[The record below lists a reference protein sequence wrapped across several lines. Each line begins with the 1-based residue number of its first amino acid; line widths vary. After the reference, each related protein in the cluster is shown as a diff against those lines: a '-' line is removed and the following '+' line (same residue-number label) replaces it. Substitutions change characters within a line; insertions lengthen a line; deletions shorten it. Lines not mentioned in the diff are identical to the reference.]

1 MIEYIEKEKDMLS
14 FQETQQL
21 LPQLYQS
28 FGIPILLFPTNHIE
42 QTITY
47 PDDDLY
53 TELLLPYQSRFE
65 NMTQPVHYHINELF
79 YTVACFWNK
88 EKDYKLILGPVPST
102 LVSKSTARAL
112 LYGSKLKFSE
122 QIAQQIFK
130 LPIYQQGRLLNMYSI
145 ICQAILGVQ
154 MLPLEITNIIN
165 SQIRIPVSE
174 KKTEDFYQ
182 SSENQRFHNTWE
194 FEKRLLAYV
203 REGNV
208 EKLKSIIDNPETIDV
223 GIVADENLRQIK
235 NLYIASTTLAIR
247 AAIEEGLEPGVA
259 YQFSDLVIWEMEK
272 LTNLEAIMKWQQTSI
287 FELTQKVAALKMGK
301 SVGPTVQQV
310 LNYIATHINEP
321 LTVNS
326 LAQMVYQNRSYLS
339 RIFKSEMG
347 INLSDYIIERK
358 LMEAKDLL
366 RFSKRSISDI
376 SNFLAFSSQSY
387 FQTIFKKKYGITPLQ
402 YRKQEKSYSSRK

>member
-1 MIEYIEKEKDMLS
+1 MLN

-21 LPQLYQS
+21 LPQLYQT
-28 FGIPILLFPTNHIE
+28 FGIPILLFPTNHTE

-47 PDDDLY
+47 PDDDIY

-65 NMTQPVHYHINELF
+65 NMPQPVHYHINELF

-88 EKDYKLILGPVPST
+88 EKNYKLILGPVPST

-112 LYGSKLKFSE
+112 LYGINLTFSD
-122 QIAQQIFK
+122 QLLQKVFK
-130 LPIYQQGRLLNMYSI
+130 LPIYQQGRLLNIYSFL
-145 ICQAILGVQ
+145 CQTLLNKRI
-154 MLPLEITNIIN
+154 LPLEITNILN
-165 SQIRIPVSE
+165 NHVSIPITE
-174 KKTEDFYQ
+174 KKTENFYQ
-182 SSENQRFHNTWE
+182 TSEHQNFHSTWE
-194 FEKRLLAYV
+194 FERRLLSYV
-203 REGNV
+203 REGNIN
-208 EKLKSIIDNPETIDV
+208 KLKLLIDNPENIDA
-223 GIVADENLRQIK
+223 GIIADDNLRQIK

-247 AAIEEGLEPGVA
+247 AAIEGGLEPEVA

-272 LTNLEAIMKWQQTSI
+272 LTNLEAIMKWQQSSLV
-287 FELTQKVAALKMGK
+287 ELTQKVAALKTGK
-301 SVGPTVQQV
+301 TVSPLVHQV

-326 LAQMVYQNRSYLS
+326 IARILYQNRSYLS

-347 INLSDYIIERK
+347 INLSDYIVERK
-358 LMEAKDLL
+358 LLEAKDLL
-366 RFSKRSISDI
+366 RFSERSISEI

-402 YRKQEKSYSSRK
+402 YRKQEKNYYLEK